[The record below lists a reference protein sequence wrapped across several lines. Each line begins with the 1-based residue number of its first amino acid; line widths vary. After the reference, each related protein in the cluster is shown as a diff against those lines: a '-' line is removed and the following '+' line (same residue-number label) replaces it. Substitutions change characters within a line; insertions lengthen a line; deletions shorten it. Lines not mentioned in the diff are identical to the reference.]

1 MQPKKSS
8 TWKSIRNIFDQIHL
22 YAGLI
27 SGLVVIAVCFSG
39 TIYVYNTEIREFM
52 DSELYFVEET
62 GNRMSADELKGSLEK
77 TMESSVVGLMWN
89 EESDRSVQ
97 FTLKKEGEE
106 GRGNTYFVNPYS
118 AEILGNTSD
127 KTQTAEFMGY
137 MFSLHRWLLLDRVET
152 PILESISNRD
162 LGRFINGVATLLFLL
177 GVITGIVIW
186 VPNKVKSWKQGLKIK
201 WSGNWKRVNHD
212 IHNTLAFY
220 SLILLFIMSATGPFW
235 SYTWYREG
243 WQKTW
248 DTYQEPNAK
257 NEKTAKTEQQPEA
270 IAPVEEVN
278 LASFSLED
286 IFTKTNQEL
295 PYKGNIRVSIPST
308 SSDPIAVSKY
318 KTGFFARSG
327 SDQLTLSTSDL
338 SVTEANLFSDLPF
351 RQQIGR
357 SVKSLHTGDIFGQ
370 FSKFLWFVACLIA
383 TSLPITGTLIWW
395 NKRKK
400 KPAKKKPNQAKPTQD
415 RIAEMA

>member
-1 MQPKKSS
+1 MEPKKPS

-27 SGLVVIAVCFSG
+27 SGLVVIAVCLSG

-62 GNRMSADELKGSLEK
+62 GNRQSADELKSTLERSA
-77 TMESSVVGLMWN
+77 ESHVIGVMWN
-89 EESDRSVQ
+89 EESGRSVQ
-97 FTLKKEGEE
+97 FTLKREGEE
-106 GRGNTYFVNPYS
+106 GRGTTYYVNPYS
-118 AEILGNTSD
+118 AEIIGNTAD

-137 MFSLHRWLLLDRVET
+137 MFSLHRWLLLDRIET
-152 PILESISNRD
+152 PILESMGNRD
-162 LGRFINGVATLLFLL
+162 LGRFINGVSTLLFLL

-186 VPNKVKSWKQGLKIK
+186 IPNKVKSWKQGLKIK
-201 WSGNWKRVNHD
+201 WSANWKRVNHD

-220 SLILLFIMSATGPFW
+220 SLIFLFIMAATGPFW

-248 DTYQEPNAK
+248 DTYQEPASKGENA
-257 NEKTAKTEQQPEA
+257 EKLKDEA
-270 IAPVEEVN
+270 TPDLTSRVEEGN
-278 LASFSLED
+278 LAILSLED
-286 IFTKTNQEL
+286 IFAKANKEL
-295 PYKGNIRVSIPST
+295 PYDGNIRVSLPTKASE
-308 SSDPIAVSKY
+308 PISVSKY
-318 KTGFFARSG
+318 RTGFFARAG
-327 SDQLTLSTSDL
+327 SDQLTLSSADL

-357 SVKSLHTGDIFGQ
+357 SVKSLHVGDIFGQ

-383 TSLPITGTLIWW
+383 SSLPITGTLIWW

-400 KPAKKKPNQAKPTQD
+400 KTSKKKPTEQ
-415 RIAEMA
+415 RLAEMA